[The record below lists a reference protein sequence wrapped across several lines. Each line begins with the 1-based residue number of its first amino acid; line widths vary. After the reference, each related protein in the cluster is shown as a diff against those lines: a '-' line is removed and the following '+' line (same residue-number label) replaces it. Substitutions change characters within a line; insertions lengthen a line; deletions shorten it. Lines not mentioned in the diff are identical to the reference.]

1 MIDPN
6 EGVDQF
12 GRATLAIGRK
22 MAAMI
27 CPLDRSDDGH
37 SRAPYAAVA
46 ASSAG

>member
-6 EGVDQF
+6 EGGDQF
-12 GRATLAIGRK
+12 GHATQAIGPE

-27 CPLDRSDDGH
+27 CPLDRSDDGY
-37 SRAPYAAVA
+37 SRVSYAAVA

>member
-6 EGVDQF
+6 ERVDQF
-12 GRATLAIGRK
+12 GHATQAIGLE

-27 CPLDRSDDGH
+27 CPLDRSDDGQR
-37 SRAPYAAVA
+37 RAPYAAVA